1 MEVRVSAIII
11 EDILWERAIVTFAYR
26 AQENAELA
34 LRRVED
40 DRLLPLASGASKN
53 GVQCA
58 RLSITNAAGREPIGE
73 GAWSFCRLDPASGYD
88 DSDVVFAPTVL
99 EKLPSLT
106 RLFRYGMVG
115 CACVVS
121 FEACAGTKGEVGVR
135 LEVGY
140 YQKNANPRKRRQGL
154 RAMEERVFALFHKLI
169 KALSPHRGNRVLFLK
184 ENGEKPTGNLA
195 AVRDRMRERGMDQS
209 YRISERYRN
218 TMSGRQSLFAW
229 LGDIVAIARSD
240 YIFIDDFCPVFNFID
255 PGDGVTL
262 VQVWHAGVGFKSV
275 GYARFGRP
283 GSPDPYH
290 SAHRR
295 YDYGIVGNA
304 QLRETYAEVFGIE
317 ESALLA
323 TGIPRLDKVYA
334 EGARERAMERLLDR
348 YPWMGEGR
356 VIVFA
361 PTFRGAGQKDAH
373 YPYGDFIDFAALYEL
388 CERTNSYFV
397 FEMHHF
403 IKDAPPIP
411 ERYRSRLK
419 DLGEEDLNDLLYAA
433 DVLVTD
439 YSSCFYDFLPQGK
452 PVVFYVPD
460 KRIYELVH
468 GVHQTIDDAA
478 PGEICNTFEELAQT
492 LDSDLSVPGVLG
504 SAMVDRAAEKSGL
517 AADRIIDAV
526 LLGERPEGVFLE
538 DDTQTCGAK
547 VTSSL

>member
-34 LRRVED
+34 LRRAED
-40 DRLLPLASGASKN
+40 DRLLPLTSEASGSGARY
-53 GVQCA
+53 A
-58 RLSITNAAGREPIGE
+58 RLSITNAESREPIGE
-73 GAWSFCRLDPASGYD
+73 GTWSFCRPDPASGYD
-88 DSDVVFAPTVL
+88 DSDVAFAPAVL

-106 RLFRYGMVG
+106 RLFRYGMAG
-115 CACVVS
+115 CACIVS
-121 FEACAGTKGEVGVR
+121 FEACAGAGGGIGVQ

-154 RAMEERVFALFHKLI
+154 RAKEERAFALFHKLI
-169 KALSPHRGNRVLFLK
+169 RAISPHRGKRVLFLK
-184 ENGEKPTGNLA
+184 ENGEKPTGNLV
-195 AVRDRMRERGMDQS
+195 AVRDRMRERGMGQN

-218 TMSGRQSLFAW
+218 TMGGRQSLFAW

-240 YIFIDDFCPVFNFID
+240 SIFIDDFCPIFNFID
-255 PGDGVTL
+255 PGDDATL

-283 GSPDPYH
+283 GSPNPYH

-334 EGARERAMERLLDR
+334 EGARERALERLLGR
-348 YPWMGEGR
+348 YPWMDEGR
-356 VIVFA
+356 IIVFA

-373 YPYGDFIDFAALYEL
+373 YPYEDFIDFAALYEL

-397 FEMHHF
+397 FEIHHF

-411 ERYRSRLK
+411 ESYRSRLK
-419 DLGEEDLNDLLYAA
+419 DLSEEDLNDLLYAA

-452 PVVFYVPD
+452 PVVFYAPD

-478 PGEICNTFEELAQT
+478 PGHVCNTFEELARA
-492 LDSDLSVPGVLG
+492 LDGDLSECKAPGP
-504 SAMVDRAAEKSGL
+504 AMVDRVAEKSGL

-526 LLGERPEGVFLE
+526 LLGKHPEGVFLE
-538 DDTQTCGAK
+538 EDAQARGAK
-547 VTSSL
+547 APSSH

>member
-34 LRRVED
+34 LRRAED
-40 DRLLPLASGASKN
+40 DRLLPLTSEASGSGARY
-53 GVQCA
+53 A
-58 RLSITNAAGREPIGE
+58 RLSITNAESREPIGE
-73 GAWSFCRLDPASGYD
+73 GSWSFCRLDPAFGYD
-88 DSDVVFAPTVL
+88 DSDVAFAPAVL

-115 CACVVS
+115 CACIVS
-121 FEACAGTKGEVGVR
+121 FEACAGAGGGIGVQ

-140 YQKNANPRKRRQGL
+140 YRKNVNPRKRRQGL

-169 KALSPHRGNRVLFLK
+169 RAISPHRGNRVLFLK
-184 ENGEKPTGNLA
+184 ENGEKPTGNLV
-195 AVRDRMRERGMDQS
+195 AVRDRMRERGMGQHH
-209 YRISERYRN
+209 RISERYRN
-218 TMSGRQSLFAW
+218 TMGGRQSLFAW
-229 LGDIVAIARSD
+229 LGDIVAIAKSD

-255 PGDGVTL
+255 PGDDVTL

-295 YDYGIVGNA
+295 YDYGVVGNA

-334 EGARERAMERLLDR
+334 EGAREKALERLLDR
-348 YPWMGEGR
+348 YPWMSDGR
-356 VIVFA
+356 IIVFA
-361 PTFRGAGQKDAH
+361 PTFRGAGQKDAY
-373 YPYGDFIDFAALYEL
+373 YPYDDFIDFEALYEL

-411 ERYRSRLK
+411 EPYRSRLR
-419 DLGEEDLNDLLYAA
+419 DLSEEDLNDLLYAA

-468 GVHQTIDDAA
+468 GVHQAIDDVA
-478 PGEICNTFEELAQT
+478 PGQVCSTFAELAQA
-492 LDSDLSVPGVLG
+492 LEGDLSECEAPGP
-504 SAMVDRAAEKSGL
+504 AMVDRAAEKSGL

-526 LLGERPEGVFLE
+526 LLGKRPEGVFQE
-538 DDTQTCGAK
+538 DEAQTRGPKAP
-547 VTSSL
+547 SRR

>member
-1 MEVRVSAIII
+1 MSAIII

-34 LRRVED
+34 LRRAED
-40 DRLLPLASGASKN
+40 DLLLPLTSEASGS
-53 GVQCA
+53 GVRCA
-58 RLSITNAAGREPIGE
+58 RLSITNAESREPIGE
-73 GAWSFCRLDPASGYD
+73 GSWSFCRLDPAFGYD
-88 DSDVVFAPTVL
+88 DSDVAFAPAVL

-115 CACVVS
+115 CACIVS
-121 FEACAGTKGEVGVR
+121 FEACAGAGGGIGVQ

-140 YQKNANPRKRRQGL
+140 YRKNVNPRKRRQGF
-154 RAMEERVFALFHKLI
+154 RAMEEWAFALFHKII
-169 KALSPHRGNRVLFLK
+169 KAISPHKGNRVLFLK

-195 AVRDRMRERGMDQS
+195 AVLDRMRERGMDRS

-218 TMSGRQSLFAW
+218 TMGGRQSLFAW
-229 LGDIVAIARSD
+229 LGDIAAIAKSD

-255 PGDGVTL
+255 PGDDVTL

-283 GSPDPYH
+283 GSPNPYH

-334 EGARERAMERLLDR
+334 EGARERALERLLDR
-348 YPWMGEGR
+348 YPWMDKGR
-356 VIVFA
+356 IIVFA
-361 PTFRGAGQKDAH
+361 PTFRGAGQKDAY
-373 YPYGDFIDFAALYEL
+373 YPYEDFFDFATLYEL

-411 ERYRSRLK
+411 GSYRSRLK
-419 DLGEEDLNDLLYAA
+419 DLSEEDLNDLLYAA
-433 DVLVTD
+433 DALVTD

-460 KRIYELVH
+460 KKVYELVH
-468 GVHQTIDDAA
+468 GVHQTIDDVA
-478 PGEICNTFEELAQT
+478 PGEICNTFEELVQT
-492 LDSDLSVPGVLG
+492 LDGDLSVPGVLG

-517 AADRIIDAV
+517 AADRVIDAV
-526 LLGERPEGVFLE
+526 LLGEHPAGVFLE
-538 DDTQTCGAK
+538 ARSQAG
-547 VTSSL
+547 VE